1 MVGISV
7 EVVVVVASSEGEG
20 VKSMFRK
27 MLQICSG
34 PLQIIGWDRP
44 PKNDDGNTDED
55 ILVYSPGRTA
65 HPSIRSRLPQFFSAK
80 NKQE

>member
-55 ILVYSPGRTA
+55 ILVYSPAAQHTPLYEA
-65 HPSIRSRLPQFFSAK
+65 AAPVFSAK